1 MPVVRPFLRD
11 GIDVYVRGEDEV
23 HFVFLATR
31 KRITTKVKPI
41 LVQALAW
48 LDGKED
54 VAQLTERIARV
65 HGEEARGQLLAFL
78 DYLEFKGIIIEP
90 DWLTRSGLD
99 EGTLALQQRQ
109 LAFLLDVLGSPE
121 KVAEIQR
128 KIGRARLVCFGVGAV
143 GSWVLRQLLGL
154 GFKQFV
160 LVDHDTT
167 EAADVSRHAFFEVTH
182 VNEDHFKVRTTA
194 ERMRAQFEGL
204 EITAK
209 TEPLTTGADLEAI
222 IEPDTDLVIN
232 AADEPYIGY
241 TSVLLSR
248 YCVPRRIPLLV
259 AGGFNAH
266 LGSLSELII
275 PGVTP
280 CADCYADYFQEVLKN
295 WKPVEHPVA
304 ERQDAA
310 GGLCSLS
317 VFAAGSA
324 TMKVLRYF
332 TGEGDFSGGRGELM
346 FADYQLD
353 AFKVERRPDCPVCSR
368 L

>member
-1 MPVVRPFLRD
+1 MAVVRPFLRD

-31 KRITTKVKPI
+31 KRIATKVKPI
-41 LVQALAW
+41 LLQALAW
-48 LDGKED
+48 LDGKD
-54 VAQLTERIARV
+54 NVAHLAGRMTRL

-90 DWLTRSGLD
+90 DWLTRTGLD
-99 EGTLALQQRQ
+99 EGTLAFQQRQ

-143 GSWVLRQLLGL
+143 GSWMLRQLLGL
-154 GFKQFV
+154 GFKRFV
-160 LVDHDTT
+160 LVDHDIT
-167 EAADVSRHAFFEVTH
+167 ETADVSRHAFFEATD
-182 VNEDHFKVRTTA
+182 VNGDYFKARTTA
-194 ERMRAQFEGL
+194 EKMRAQFVGL
-204 EITAK
+204 DITAK
-209 TEPLTTGADLEAI
+209 TEPLTTATELEKI

-232 AADEPYIGY
+232 AADDPYIGY

-248 YCVPRRIPLLV
+248 FCVPRRIPLLV

-280 CADCYADYFQEVLKN
+280 CADCYADYFKEALKD
-295 WKPVEHPVA
+295 WKPIEHPVA
-304 ERQDAA
+304 ERQNAT

-324 TMKVLRYF
+324 AMKILRYF

-353 AFKVERRPDCPVCSR
+353 TFKVERRPDCPVCSR